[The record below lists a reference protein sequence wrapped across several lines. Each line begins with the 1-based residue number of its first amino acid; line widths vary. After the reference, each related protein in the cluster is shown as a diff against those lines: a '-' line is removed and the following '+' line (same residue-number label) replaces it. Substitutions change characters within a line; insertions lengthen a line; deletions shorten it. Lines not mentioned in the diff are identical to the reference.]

1 MFDPVSADVHR
12 ELADVDK
19 DGRLSASE
27 FSIAMHL
34 CEKAKQGLTI
44 PPNLPPEL
52 AKEVTSGKTLPS
64 SKSNELLTLEDKRKD
79 NFEKGRQE
87 LERRRQEIKA
97 QQEKER
103 VSSWYLV
110 TLME

>member
-1 MFDPVSADVHR
+1 
-12 ELADVDK
+12 
-19 DGRLSASE
+19 
-27 FSIAMHL
+27 MHL

-52 AKEVTSGKTLPS
+52 AKESVTGKSITS
-64 SKSNELLTLEDKRKD
+64 SKSSEPLTLEDKRKD

-87 LERRRQEIKA
+87 LERRRQEMKA

-103 VSSWYLV
+103 VSGCVLFSRGCVLIGEWGSGCVLIGEWGV
-110 TLME
+110 G